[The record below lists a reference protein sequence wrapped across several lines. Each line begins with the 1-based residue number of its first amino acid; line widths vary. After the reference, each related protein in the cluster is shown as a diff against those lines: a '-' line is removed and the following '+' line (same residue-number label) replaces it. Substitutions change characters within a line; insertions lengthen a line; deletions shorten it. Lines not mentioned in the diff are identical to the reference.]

1 MRLAVFNHLLTL
13 HPHYFEI
20 NRSGEINARLTTD
33 TTLLQSI
40 FGFSISMALSS
51 VLLFLGGLVMMLITN
66 LKLALIVL
74 VTVPI
79 ILLPMAI
86 YGRRLRAL
94 SRKSQDT
101 VADIGTYAGEIVQN
115 IKVVQS
121 FTREPEES
129 IAFKNEVEKAFSAA
143 KRRIMQSSLLIA
155 AAMILVF
162 TGLGAM
168 IWFGAK
174 DVTNGDISAGEL
186 ASFVFYAIMGM
197 YGQDN
202 TNYYDLGSSTGAI
215 TLSIALNNKSKNNQF
230 FAIDNSK
237 EMVEQCEKNLHN
249 KVDNLQAICD
259 DINQVKINS
268 ASIVVLNLTLQ
279 FIDVNLRSN
288 LIKKIYDGLESGGIL
303 IISEKI
309 HFDDAVTQNQITK
322 LHMDFKKENG
332 YSELEIANKRQAIEN
347 VLITETKEQHLN
359 RLRDCGFVETS
370 CFFQCLN
377 FVSFLS
383 VK

>member
-1 MRLAVFNHLLTL
+1 MRDNLFNKQSDIADFRFDQDVVKVFDDMVR
-13 HPHYFEI
+13 
-20 NRSGEINARLTTD
+20 RSVPGYD
-33 TTLLQSI
+33 
-40 FGFSISMALSS
+40 SMIQ
-51 VLLFLGGLVMMLITN
+51 M
-66 LKLALIVL
+66 
-74 VTVPI
+74 
-79 ILLPMAI
+79 
-86 YGRRLRAL
+86 
-94 SRKSQDT
+94 
-101 VADIGTYAGEIVQN
+101 IG
-115 IKVVQS
+115 
-121 FTREPEES
+121 
-129 IAFKNEVEKAFSAA
+129 
-143 KRRIMQSSLLIA
+143 LIA
-155 AAMILVF
+155 R
-162 TGLGAM
+162 
-168 IWFGAK
+168 
-174 DVTNGDISAGEL
+174 
-186 ASFVFYAIMGM
+186 M

-288 LIKKIYDGLESGGIL
+288 LIKKIYDGLEPGGIL

-370 CFFQCLN
+370 CFFQCLT

>member
-1 MRLAVFNHLLTL
+1 MRDNLFNKQSDIADFRFDQDVVKVFDDMVR
-13 HPHYFEI
+13 
-20 NRSGEINARLTTD
+20 RSVPGYD
-33 TTLLQSI
+33 
-40 FGFSISMALSS
+40 SMIQ
-51 VLLFLGGLVMMLITN
+51 M
-66 LKLALIVL
+66 
-74 VTVPI
+74 
-79 ILLPMAI
+79 
-86 YGRRLRAL
+86 
-94 SRKSQDT
+94 
-101 VADIGTYAGEIVQN
+101 IG
-115 IKVVQS
+115 
-121 FTREPEES
+121 
-129 IAFKNEVEKAFSAA
+129 
-143 KRRIMQSSLLIA
+143 LIA
-155 AAMILVF
+155 R
-162 TGLGAM
+162 
-168 IWFGAK
+168 
-174 DVTNGDISAGEL
+174 
-186 ASFVFYAIMGM
+186 M

-230 FAIDNSK
+230 FAIDSSK
-237 EMVEQCEKNLHN
+237 EMVEQCEKNLHS

-347 VLITETKEQHLN
+347 VLITETKEHHLN
-359 RLRDCGFVETS
+359 RLSECGFVETS

>member
-1 MRLAVFNHLLTL
+1 MRDNLFNKQSDIADFRFDQDVVKVFDDMVR
-13 HPHYFEI
+13 
-20 NRSGEINARLTTD
+20 RSVPGYD
-33 TTLLQSI
+33 
-40 FGFSISMALSS
+40 SMIQ
-51 VLLFLGGLVMMLITN
+51 M
-66 LKLALIVL
+66 
-74 VTVPI
+74 
-79 ILLPMAI
+79 
-86 YGRRLRAL
+86 
-94 SRKSQDT
+94 
-101 VADIGTYAGEIVQN
+101 IG
-115 IKVVQS
+115 
-121 FTREPEES
+121 
-129 IAFKNEVEKAFSAA
+129 
-143 KRRIMQSSLLIA
+143 LIA
-155 AAMILVF
+155 R
-162 TGLGAM
+162 
-168 IWFGAK
+168 
-174 DVTNGDISAGEL
+174 
-186 ASFVFYAIMGM
+186 M

-230 FAIDNSK
+230 FAIDSSK
-237 EMVEQCEKNLHN
+237 EMIEQCEKNLHN

>member
-1 MRLAVFNHLLTL
+1 MRDTLFNKQSDIADFRFDQDVVKVFDDMVR
-13 HPHYFEI
+13 
-20 NRSGEINARLTTD
+20 RSVPGYD
-33 TTLLQSI
+33 
-40 FGFSISMALSS
+40 SMIQ
-51 VLLFLGGLVMMLITN
+51 M
-66 LKLALIVL
+66 
-74 VTVPI
+74 
-79 ILLPMAI
+79 
-86 YGRRLRAL
+86 
-94 SRKSQDT
+94 
-101 VADIGTYAGEIVQN
+101 IG
-115 IKVVQS
+115 
-121 FTREPEES
+121 
-129 IAFKNEVEKAFSAA
+129 
-143 KRRIMQSSLLIA
+143 LIA
-155 AAMILVF
+155 R
-162 TGLGAM
+162 
-168 IWFGAK
+168 
-174 DVTNGDISAGEL
+174 
-186 ASFVFYAIMGM
+186 M

-230 FAIDNSK
+230 LAIDNSK

-259 DINQVKINS
+259 DINQVKIQN

-279 FIDVNLRSN
+279 FIEINLRSN
-288 LIKKIYDGLESGGIL
+288 LINKIYDGLKPGGIL

-309 HFDDAVTQNQITK
+309 HFDNAVTQNQITK

>member
-1 MRLAVFNHLLTL
+1 MRDNLFNKQSDIADFRFDQDVVKVFDDMVR
-13 HPHYFEI
+13 
-20 NRSGEINARLTTD
+20 RSVPGYD
-33 TTLLQSI
+33 
-40 FGFSISMALSS
+40 SMIQ
-51 VLLFLGGLVMMLITN
+51 M
-66 LKLALIVL
+66 
-74 VTVPI
+74 
-79 ILLPMAI
+79 
-86 YGRRLRAL
+86 
-94 SRKSQDT
+94 
-101 VADIGTYAGEIVQN
+101 IG
-115 IKVVQS
+115 
-121 FTREPEES
+121 
-129 IAFKNEVEKAFSAA
+129 
-143 KRRIMQSSLLIA
+143 LIA
-155 AAMILVF
+155 R
-162 TGLGAM
+162 
-168 IWFGAK
+168 
-174 DVTNGDISAGEL
+174 
-186 ASFVFYAIMGM
+186 M

-259 DINQVKINS
+259 DINQVKIKS

-288 LIKKIYDGLESGGIL
+288 LIKKIYDGLEPGGIL

-309 HFDDAVTQNQITK
+309 HFDDALTQNHITK
-322 LHMDFKKENG
+322 LHIDFKKENG

-359 RLRDCGFVETS
+359 RLRECGFVETS

>member
-1 MRLAVFNHLLTL
+1 MRDNLFNKQSDIADFRFDQDVVKVFDDMVR
-13 HPHYFEI
+13 
-20 NRSGEINARLTTD
+20 RSVPGYD
-33 TTLLQSI
+33 
-40 FGFSISMALSS
+40 SMIQ
-51 VLLFLGGLVMMLITN
+51 M
-66 LKLALIVL
+66 
-74 VTVPI
+74 
-79 ILLPMAI
+79 
-86 YGRRLRAL
+86 
-94 SRKSQDT
+94 
-101 VADIGTYAGEIVQN
+101 IG
-115 IKVVQS
+115 
-121 FTREPEES
+121 
-129 IAFKNEVEKAFSAA
+129 
-143 KRRIMQSSLLIA
+143 LIA
-155 AAMILVF
+155 R
-162 TGLGAM
+162 
-168 IWFGAK
+168 
-174 DVTNGDISAGEL
+174 
-186 ASFVFYAIMGM
+186 M

-237 EMVEQCEKNLHN
+237 EMVEQCEKNLHS

>member
-1 MRLAVFNHLLTL
+1 MRDNLFNKQSDIAD
-13 HPHYFEI
+13 FRFDQDVVKGFDDMVR
-20 NRSGEINARLTTD
+20 RSVPGYD
-33 TTLLQSI
+33 
-40 FGFSISMALSS
+40 SMIQ
-51 VLLFLGGLVMMLITN
+51 M
-66 LKLALIVL
+66 
-74 VTVPI
+74 
-79 ILLPMAI
+79 
-86 YGRRLRAL
+86 
-94 SRKSQDT
+94 
-101 VADIGTYAGEIVQN
+101 IG
-115 IKVVQS
+115 
-121 FTREPEES
+121 
-129 IAFKNEVEKAFSAA
+129 
-143 KRRIMQSSLLIA
+143 LIA
-155 AAMILVF
+155 R
-162 TGLGAM
+162 
-168 IWFGAK
+168 
-174 DVTNGDISAGEL
+174 
-186 ASFVFYAIMGM
+186 M

-259 DINQVKINS
+259 DINQVQIKS

-288 LIKKIYDGLESGGIL
+288 LIKKIYDGLEPGGIL

-309 HFDDAVTQNQITK
+309 HFDDELTQNHITK
-322 LHMDFKKENG
+322 LHLDFKKENG
-332 YSELEIANKRQAIEN
+332 YSGLEIANKRQAIEN

-359 RLRDCGFVETS
+359 RLRECGFVETS

>member
-1 MRLAVFNHLLTL
+1 MRDNLFNKQSDIADFRFDQDVVKVFDDMVR
-13 HPHYFEI
+13 
-20 NRSGEINARLTTD
+20 RSVPGYD
-33 TTLLQSI
+33 
-40 FGFSISMALSS
+40 SMIQ
-51 VLLFLGGLVMMLITN
+51 M
-66 LKLALIVL
+66 
-74 VTVPI
+74 
-79 ILLPMAI
+79 
-86 YGRRLRAL
+86 
-94 SRKSQDT
+94 
-101 VADIGTYAGEIVQN
+101 IG
-115 IKVVQS
+115 
-121 FTREPEES
+121 
-129 IAFKNEVEKAFSAA
+129 
-143 KRRIMQSSLLIA
+143 LIA
-155 AAMILVF
+155 R
-162 TGLGAM
+162 
-168 IWFGAK
+168 
-174 DVTNGDISAGEL
+174 
-186 ASFVFYAIMGM
+186 M

-202 TNYYDLGSSTGAI
+202 TNYYDLGASTGAI

-230 FAIDNSK
+230 FAIDSSK

>member
-1 MRLAVFNHLLTL
+1 MRDNLFNKQSDIADFRFDQDVVKVFDDMVR
-13 HPHYFEI
+13 
-20 NRSGEINARLTTD
+20 RSVPGYD
-33 TTLLQSI
+33 
-40 FGFSISMALSS
+40 SMIQ
-51 VLLFLGGLVMMLITN
+51 M
-66 LKLALIVL
+66 
-74 VTVPI
+74 
-79 ILLPMAI
+79 
-86 YGRRLRAL
+86 
-94 SRKSQDT
+94 
-101 VADIGTYAGEIVQN
+101 IG
-115 IKVVQS
+115 
-121 FTREPEES
+121 
-129 IAFKNEVEKAFSAA
+129 
-143 KRRIMQSSLLIA
+143 LIA
-155 AAMILVF
+155 R
-162 TGLGAM
+162 
-168 IWFGAK
+168 
-174 DVTNGDISAGEL
+174 
-186 ASFVFYAIMGM
+186 M

-215 TLSIALNNKSKNNQF
+215 TLSIALNNKSRNNQF

>member
-1 MRLAVFNHLLTL
+1 MRDNLFNKQSDIADFRFDQDVVKVFDDMVR
-13 HPHYFEI
+13 
-20 NRSGEINARLTTD
+20 RSVPGYD
-33 TTLLQSI
+33 
-40 FGFSISMALSS
+40 SMIQ
-51 VLLFLGGLVMMLITN
+51 M
-66 LKLALIVL
+66 
-74 VTVPI
+74 
-79 ILLPMAI
+79 
-86 YGRRLRAL
+86 
-94 SRKSQDT
+94 
-101 VADIGTYAGEIVQN
+101 IG
-115 IKVVQS
+115 
-121 FTREPEES
+121 
-129 IAFKNEVEKAFSAA
+129 
-143 KRRIMQSSLLIA
+143 LIA
-155 AAMILVF
+155 R
-162 TGLGAM
+162 
-168 IWFGAK
+168 
-174 DVTNGDISAGEL
+174 
-186 ASFVFYAIMGM
+186 M

-288 LIKKIYDGLESGGIL
+288 LIKKIYDGLEPGGIL

-309 HFDDAVTQNQITK
+309 HFEDAVMQNQITK

>member
-1 MRLAVFNHLLTL
+1 MRDNLFNKQSDIADFRFDQDVVKVFDDMVR
-13 HPHYFEI
+13 
-20 NRSGEINARLTTD
+20 RSVPGYD
-33 TTLLQSI
+33 
-40 FGFSISMALSS
+40 SMIQ
-51 VLLFLGGLVMMLITN
+51 M
-66 LKLALIVL
+66 
-74 VTVPI
+74 
-79 ILLPMAI
+79 
-86 YGRRLRAL
+86 
-94 SRKSQDT
+94 
-101 VADIGTYAGEIVQN
+101 IG
-115 IKVVQS
+115 
-121 FTREPEES
+121 
-129 IAFKNEVEKAFSAA
+129 
-143 KRRIMQSSLLIA
+143 LIA
-155 AAMILVF
+155 R
-162 TGLGAM
+162 
-168 IWFGAK
+168 
-174 DVTNGDISAGEL
+174 
-186 ASFVFYAIMGM
+186 M

-259 DINQVKINS
+259 DINQVQIKS

-279 FIDVNLRSN
+279 FIDVNLRFN
-288 LIKKIYDGLESGGIL
+288 LIKKIYDGLEPGGIL

>member
-1 MRLAVFNHLLTL
+1 MRDKLFDKQLDIADFQFDDDVVKLFDDMVR
-13 HPHYFEI
+13 
-20 NRSGEINARLTTD
+20 RSVPGYD
-33 TTLLQSI
+33 
-40 FGFSISMALSS
+40 SMIQ
-51 VLLFLGGLVMMLITN
+51 M
-66 LKLALIVL
+66 
-74 VTVPI
+74 
-79 ILLPMAI
+79 
-86 YGRRLRAL
+86 
-94 SRKSQDT
+94 
-101 VADIGTYAGEIVQN
+101 IG
-115 IKVVQS
+115 
-121 FTREPEES
+121 
-129 IAFKNEVEKAFSAA
+129 
-143 KRRIMQSSLLIA
+143 LIA
-155 AAMILVF
+155 R
-162 TGLGAM
+162 
-168 IWFGAK
+168 
-174 DVTNGDISAGEL
+174 
-186 ASFVFYAIMGM
+186 M

>member
-1 MRLAVFNHLLTL
+1 MRDNLFNKQSDIADFRFDQDVVKVFDDMVR
-13 HPHYFEI
+13 
-20 NRSGEINARLTTD
+20 RSVPGYD
-33 TTLLQSI
+33 
-40 FGFSISMALSS
+40 SMIQ
-51 VLLFLGGLVMMLITN
+51 M
-66 LKLALIVL
+66 
-74 VTVPI
+74 
-79 ILLPMAI
+79 
-86 YGRRLRAL
+86 
-94 SRKSQDT
+94 
-101 VADIGTYAGEIVQN
+101 IG
-115 IKVVQS
+115 
-121 FTREPEES
+121 
-129 IAFKNEVEKAFSAA
+129 
-143 KRRIMQSSLLIA
+143 LIA
-155 AAMILVF
+155 R
-162 TGLGAM
+162 
-168 IWFGAK
+168 
-174 DVTNGDISAGEL
+174 
-186 ASFVFYAIMGM
+186 M

-237 EMVEQCEKNLHN
+237 EMVEQCEKNLHS

-259 DINQVKINS
+259 DINQVQIKS

>member
-1 MRLAVFNHLLTL
+1 MRDNLFNKQSDIADFRFDQDVVKVFDDMVR
-13 HPHYFEI
+13 
-20 NRSGEINARLTTD
+20 RSVPGYD
-33 TTLLQSI
+33 
-40 FGFSISMALSS
+40 SMIQ
-51 VLLFLGGLVMMLITN
+51 M
-66 LKLALIVL
+66 
-74 VTVPI
+74 
-79 ILLPMAI
+79 
-86 YGRRLRAL
+86 
-94 SRKSQDT
+94 
-101 VADIGTYAGEIVQN
+101 IG
-115 IKVVQS
+115 
-121 FTREPEES
+121 
-129 IAFKNEVEKAFSAA
+129 
-143 KRRIMQSSLLIA
+143 LIA
-155 AAMILVF
+155 R
-162 TGLGAM
+162 
-168 IWFGAK
+168 
-174 DVTNGDISAGEL
+174 
-186 ASFVFYAIMGM
+186 M

-259 DINQVKINS
+259 DINQVQIKS

-279 FIDVNLRSN
+279 FIDVNLRFN
-288 LIKKIYDGLESGGIL
+288 LIKKIYDGLEPGGIL

-309 HFDDAVTQNQITK
+309 HFDDELTQNHITK
-322 LHMDFKKENG
+322 LHIDFKKENG

-359 RLRDCGFVETS
+359 RLRECGFVETS